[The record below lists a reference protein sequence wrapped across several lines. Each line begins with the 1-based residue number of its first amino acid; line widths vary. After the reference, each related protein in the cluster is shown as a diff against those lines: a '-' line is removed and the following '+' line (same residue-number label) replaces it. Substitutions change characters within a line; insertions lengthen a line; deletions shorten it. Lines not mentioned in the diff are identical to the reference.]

1 MQLLLA
7 TAESHGLKA
16 PQPYQ
21 KPAYQR
27 TEGAGPQLMT
37 RVQDALHVD
46 PLKLLLTSCQRWL
59 PKGLLYGQST
69 ASQNRQVAWSVAG
82 CTSLLLNALVAT
94 QCNITSLPIRVHSH
108 SSPRL

>member
-1 MQLLLA
+1 MQMLLA
-7 TAESHGLKA
+7 NAELHGLKA

-27 TEGAGPQLMT
+27 TAGARPQLMT

-59 PKGLLYGQST
+59 PEGLLGQST

-82 CTSLLLNALVAT
+82 CTSLLLNALLAT